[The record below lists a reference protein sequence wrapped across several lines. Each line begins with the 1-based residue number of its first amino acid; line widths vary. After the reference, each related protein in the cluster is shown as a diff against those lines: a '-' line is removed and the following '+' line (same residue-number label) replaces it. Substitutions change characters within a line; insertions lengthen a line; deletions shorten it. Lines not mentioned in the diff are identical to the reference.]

1 MGTAERVHHGSA
13 RQEQEPLLGHHRP
26 WASRHKHSRVLS
38 LKAKGSLKSHLQT
51 PSRKYLANLQ
61 YK

>member
-26 WASRHKHSRVLS
+26 WASGHKHSRVLS

-51 PSRKYLANLQ
+51 PSRK
-61 YK
+61 